1 VSRAADC
8 GNKGEM
14 RRGAFGWLT
23 LGATVLS
30 APAAFGQS
38 SDAATAELLFQQGR
52 DLLRQGKASEAC
64 PKLAESQRLDPAT
77 GTLLALAMCH
87 EAEGK
92 LASAWAEFVNVE
104 ARSRSEGRSDREKV
118 SHDRAAALKARL
130 STLEIQVPGHLS
142 ALEGLEVRRDGVL
155 LGSGAWNTAVPVDG
169 GAHVVEVTAHGKKPW
184 KSDVS
189 VKPEGDAQSLKVP
202 DLEAAPVAPVAVGS
216 PAAAPAAAADS
227 GGSKGW
233 NGLQWAGVGT
243 AAAGVVAL
251 GVGGYFLSA
260 ALGKNS
266 DSKSD
271 CSKNLCGDQGTA
283 DRNDAISKGNTAT
296 WVGIAGGVLVA
307 GGATLFV
314 VGQVKKNRENAMLSS
329 PQLAFGA
336 SPQGF
341 GARLSTHF

>member
-1 VSRAADC
+1 
-8 GNKGEM
+8 M
-14 RRGAFGWLT
+14 RRGAIGWFV

-130 STLEIQVPGHLS
+130 STLEIQVPGHLT

-169 GAHVVEVTAHGKKPW
+169 GAHVVEVTARGKTPW
-184 KSDVS
+184 KSSVS

-202 DLEAAPVAPVAVGS
+202 DLGAAPVAPVATASASVS
-216 PAAAPAAAADS
+216 PAPAS
-227 GGSKGW
+227 GNGAKGW
-233 NGLQWAGVGT
+233 NTWQWAGVGT
-243 AAAGVVAL
+243 GAAGLVAL

-266 DSKSD
+266 DSKND
-271 CSKNLCGDQGTA
+271 CRDNLCGDQGTA

-296 WVGIAGGVLVA
+296 WAGIAGGVLVA

-314 VGQVKKNRENAMLSS
+314 VGQMKHNRESAVLSA
-329 PQLAFGA
+329 PQLALGA
-336 SPQGF
+336 GPQGF